1 MTIIEK
7 DATISAFEF
16 WGNAREVVGKLT
28 EDQCEQLD
36 SLIDVL
42 YPDGIDRTSL
52 NDLFAFD
59 YDTIAEWLGFKD
71 FDQLERINDGKE
83 NWYIRKELKK
93 YVLENVEDCVERLEP
108 CMDEVRSGKDLSNI
122 DYDLYADI
130 DNEIDFWLKNEY
142 ESPEDNDS
150 IDFLD
155 TEFLE
160 SLLK

>member
-1 MTIIEK
+1 MTIIEN
-7 DATISAFEF
+7 DVTISSFEF

-28 EDQCEQLD
+28 DEQCEQLD
-36 SLIDVL
+36 NVINDL
-42 YPDGIDRTSL
+42 YPEGIDKTSL
-52 NDLFAFD
+52 NDLFSFEED
-59 YDTIAEWLGFKD
+59 VIAEWLGFKD

-83 NWYIRKELKK
+83 KEYIRKQLKK
-93 YVLENVEDCVERLEP
+93 YVLENVENCVERLEP
-108 CMDEVRSGKDLSNI
+108 CMDEVRSGKDISNV

-130 DNEIDFWLKNEY
+130 DGEIDYWLKNEY
-142 ESPEDNDS
+142 ESPEENDS